1 MCGIVGYTGP
11 RRAEDVLLDGLR
23 RLEYRGY
30 DSAGVAI
37 GASGLKVFKDKG
49 EISKLDAA
57 VPRWG
62 GHIGIGH
69 TRWATC
75 GKPSQRNAHPF
86 LDCTGRIALVHNGII
101 ENHLA
106 LRRELEAEGHV
117 FSSET
122 DTEVLVHLMEKHYR
136 GDAHAALVA
145 ALAEVKGTYAVAAL
159 VEGDDRIVA
168 ARKEN
173 PLVIGLG
180 VGENL
185 VASDVTAILNYTNN
199 VLYVLD
205 GESAVVSAAGAVV
218 YDSSGAEVR
227 RAPSAVTWTVED
239 AERGGFEHYML
250 KEIFEQPTAIHNSL
264 LGSLDEIFT
273 GAIIPDIDVA
283 SVKLVACG
291 TSYHAAMVGKYVI
304 ESLAQVPTTV
314 ELASEYRYSPGT
326 GENPLTV
333 LVTQS
338 GETAD
343 TLAAAREARRRG
355 CRTLAVTN
363 VVGSTISREADDVF
377 YTNAGPEIGVAA
389 TKTYTTQLM
398 AMYLL
403 GLRLGAM
410 RQVLDRAEGRCLVSE
425 LRSIPRAVSK
435 VLDRASDI
443 EAAVDMLVPAR
454 DIFYLG
460 RNINYP
466 TMLEGALKLKEISY
480 IHAEG
485 YAAGELKHGPLA
497 LLDASTPVVAACVA
511 DHTREKML
519 GNISEVAARDSPVL
533 GIGTEGDNELAAI
546 TDATLCIPRTSPIF
560 SPVPLTVVM
569 QLIAYHVARKRGCA
583 IDKPRNL
590 AKSVTVE

>member
-1 MCGIVGYTGP
+1 MCGIVGYAGG
-11 RRAEDVLLDGLR
+11 RMAADILLDGLK

-30 DSAGVAI
+30 DSVGVAI
-37 GASGLKVFKDKG
+37 ASEGLKVFKDKG
-49 EISKLDAA
+49 EMSKIEPLI
-57 VPRWG
+57 PRWNG
-62 GHIGIGH
+62 QMGIGH

-75 GKPSQRNAHPF
+75 GRPSKENAHPF
-86 LDCTGRIALVHNGII
+86 VDCTGRIALVHNGII
-101 ENHLA
+101 ENHLE
-106 LRRELEAEGHV
+106 LRKQLEEEGHT
-117 FSSET
+117 FTSET
-122 DTEVLVHLMEKHYR
+122 DTEVLVHLMEHYYD
-136 GDAHAALVA
+136 GDAHATLRA
-145 ALAEVKGTYAVAAL
+145 ALSRVKGSYAVAAM
-159 VEGDDRIVA
+159 VEGDGHIVV

-173 PLVIGLG
+173 PLVIGVG
-180 VGENL
+180 VGENM
-185 VASDVTAILNYTNN
+185 VASDVTAVLGLTNK
-199 VLYVLD
+199 VVYIQE
-205 GESAVVSAAGAVV
+205 GESAIVSADGISIFDAQGSTV
-218 YDSSGAEVR
+218 DR
-227 RAPSAVTWTVED
+227 QPTPITWTVED
-239 AERGGFEHYML
+239 AEKGGFEHFML
-250 KEIFEQPTAIHNSL
+250 KEIYEQPAAIHNSL
-264 LGSLDEIFT
+264 LGSLDEIYA
-273 GAIIPDIDVA
+273 GAVIPDIDVS

-304 ESLAQVPTTV
+304 EDLARLPTTV

-326 GENPLTV
+326 GECPFTV
-333 LVTQS
+333 LLTQS

-363 VVGSTISREADDVF
+363 VVGSTISREVDHVF

-389 TKTYTTQLM
+389 TKTFTTQLI

-410 RQVLDRAEGRCLVSE
+410 RQTIDRTKVRHLSTE
-425 LRSIPRAVSK
+425 LRSMPRYVSG
-435 VLDRASDI
+435 VLDRASQI
-443 EAAVDMLVPAR
+443 EEVVEMLVDAR

-497 LLDASTPVVAACVA
+497 LLDASTPVVAACVN

-533 GIGTEGDNELAAI
+533 GIGVEGDRELAAI
-546 TDATLCIPRTSPIF
+546 TDAMIGVPRVPPIL
-560 SPVPLTVVM
+560 SPVPLTVVL
-569 QLIAYHVARKRGCA
+569 QLIAYYVAKKKGCS

>member
-1 MCGIVGYTGP
+1 MCGIVGYAGP
-11 RRAEDVLLDGLR
+11 RPAEEILLEGLK

-37 GASGLKVFKDKG
+37 AGKGLQVFKDKG
-49 EISKLDAA
+49 EVSKLDSM

-75 GKPSQRNAHPF
+75 GKPSQKNAHPF

-101 ENHLA
+101 ENHLS
-106 LRRELEAEGHV
+106 LRRKLEDEGHV

-122 DTEVLVHLMEKHYR
+122 DTEVLVHLVEKYYR
-136 GDAHAALVA
+136 GNAHAALRE
-145 ALAEVKGTYAVAAL
+145 ALKEVKGTYAVVAIADG
-159 VEGDDRIVA
+159 EGRIVA

-180 VGENL
+180 VGENI
-185 VASDVTAILNYTNN
+185 VASDVTALLNYTNK
-199 VLYVLD
+199 VVYVMD
-205 GESAVVSAAGAVV
+205 GETAVVSPSGVAIYNGDGTEVTRE
-218 YDSSGAEVR
+218 SSQV
-227 RAPSAVTWTVED
+227 SWTVED
-239 AERGGFEHYML
+239 AKKGGFEHYML

-264 LGSLDEIFT
+264 LGTLDELSA
-273 GAIIPDIDVA
+273 GAVIPDVDVS

-291 TSYHAAMVGKYVI
+291 TSYHASMVGKYII

-333 LVTQS
+333 LLTQS

-363 VVGSTISREADDVF
+363 VVASTISREVDDVF

-389 TKTYTTQLM
+389 TKTYITQLM

-403 GLRLGAM
+403 GMRLGMIRKTLDRAEARCLSSELRSM
-410 RQVLDRAEGRCLVSE
+410 PRYVSSVLDRAPEVE
-425 LRSIPRAVSK
+425 K
-435 VLDRASDI
+435 
-443 EAAVDMLVPAR
+443 AVDMLVPAR
-454 DIFYLG
+454 DVFFIG

-497 LLDASTPVVAACVA
+497 LLDACTPVVAACVK
-511 DHTREKML
+511 DHTHEKML

-533 GIGTEGDNELAAI
+533 GIGADGDGELAAV
-546 TDATLCIPRTSPIF
+546 TDSVISIPAVRPVL
-560 SPVPLTVVM
+560 SPVPLTVVV
-569 QLIAYHVARKRGCA
+569 QLIAYYTAKKRSCP